1 MASSTPTASTGSQ
14 SLVQRNHF
22 GSEFPPSSSAAA
34 RAGHDG
40 CDASSLAVACP
51 CASPPSQVTGQEQT
65 RTTVPVNLSRLENGS
80 EMEVQ
85 VSRFPFSWV
94 CCPTPP
100 CNILRDPPGRL
111 GRAMHPNS
119 VATLT
124 PISGVSLPDGP
135 ALSGVWSREVWAGHR
150 VEKEF
155 LIPCPLV
162 FDINTTPNPPSTST
176 SSASRGIRGL
186 LVHRRHHPRCLHRA
200 VSFHRSRHSV
210 ALRRRPNLSRR
221 GLVSS

>member
-1 MASSTPTASTGSQ
+1 MFWRRDALRWHRRHPLPRQPIT
-14 SLVQRNHF
+14 
-22 GSEFPPSSSAAA
+22 SA
-34 RAGHDG
+34 
-40 CDASSLAVACP
+40 ASSLHRRLPQRGRAMTDAMHRPLQLHARVLRLRRR
-51 CASPPSQVTGQEQT
+51 SQVRNRHERQCQLVKTGEWIGDGG
-65 RTTVPVNLSRLENGS
+65 PGFA
-80 EMEVQ
+80 
-85 VSRFPFSWV
+85 VSFSWV

-135 ALSGVWSREVWAGHR
+135 ALSGAWSREVWAGHR

-155 LIPCPLV
+155 LIPCPPV

-176 SSASRGIRGL
+176 SSASRGIRRL
-186 LVHRRHHPRCLHRA
+186 SVHRRHHPRCLHRA